1 MSTEKKNLEPG
12 LPPLL
17 PETKTVMDTLMAA
30 DLIKKAL
37 QLAVDQD
44 NLCLQEQ
51 IAITETPSSPF
62 GEEIRGK
69 DFVERFTKLG
79 LLVVHMD
86 EVGNVIGRRPGVGP
100 EPRTKLIISAHLDT
114 VFPAGTNPKVRQEG
128 NRYLAPGIS
137 DDARGLAAIL
147 QVLRTLQEFKIQTIG
162 DILFVGSV
170 GEEGNGDLR
179 GSKYLFNKSGIHIDG
194 FISVDGVNVNRVLCG
209 ATGSKRYR
217 VHFDGPGGHSW
228 NAFGTPSA
236 IHAIGRA
243 IAKIADLQTVSDPK
257 TTFTCGTIK
266 GGTTV
271 NSIAAHVEMELDM
284 RSAGAKELDELEAR
298 ILPIFEQAAKDENA
312 RWGYKDEDGV
322 KLTLEPIGHRP
333 GGGQKDEVSVLQ
345 AARGAMAALGIPL
358 YSYAF
363 ASTDHNVAVNK
374 GIPATTLGGG
384 GKEGFNHNVKEWY
397 EPVDAYQGPQLAMLT
412 SLVLVGVEGVSE
424 PVLEKRA

>member
-1 MSTEKKNLEPG
+1 MDNPKDAKPLEM
-12 LPPLL
+12 PPVLAH
-17 PETKTVMDTLMAA
+17 VQA
-30 DLIKKAL
+30 
-37 QLAVDQD
+37 AVDKLAACETIKAAIEAVKRD
-44 NLCLQEQ
+44 DEKTLADQ
-51 IAITETPSSPF
+51 IAITEVEAPPF
-62 GEEIRGK
+62 HEEVRAK
-69 DFVERFTKLG
+69 DFVRRLEELG
-79 LLVVHMD
+79 LKASID
-86 EVGNVIGRRPGVGP
+86 EEGNVVARRAGKGNGP
-100 EPRTKLIISAHLDT
+100 TLVLAAHLDT

-243 IAKIADLQTVSDPK
+243 IAKIADLQTV
-257 TTFTCGTIK
+257 
-266 GGTTV
+266 
-271 NSIAAHVEMELDM
+271 
-284 RSAGAKELDELEAR
+284 KELDELEAR

>member
-1 MSTEKKNLEPG
+1 MDNPVGAKPLEM
-12 LPPLL
+12 PPLL
-17 PETKTVMDTLMAA
+17 SHVQA
-30 DLIKKAL
+30 
-37 QLAVDQD
+37 AVDALAACETVKAAIEAVKRDDEKTIADQV
-44 NLCLQEQ
+44 
-51 IAITETPSSPF
+51 AITEVEAPPF
-62 GEEIRGK
+62 HEDVRAKEMARRFEE
-69 DFVERFTKLG
+69 LG
-79 LLVVHMD
+79 LSATID
-86 EVGNVIGRRPGVGP
+86 EEGNVLARRAGKGNGP
-100 EPRTKLIISAHLDT
+100 TLVLAAHLDT
-114 VFPAGTNPKVRQEG
+114 VFPAGTDVKVRKEG

-147 QVLRTLQEFKIQTIG
+147 QVLRTLQEFEINTVG
-162 DILFVGSV
+162 DILFVCSV

-179 GSKYLFNKSGIHIDG
+179 GSKYLFNKSGIQIDG

-236 IHAIGRA
+236 IHAMGRA
-243 IAKIADLQTVSDPK
+243 IAKVADIETKCDPK

-284 RSAGAKELDELEAR
+284 RSAGAQELDDLEAQ

-333 GGGQKDEVSVLQ
+333 GGGQSDEVSVLQ
-345 AARGAMAALGIPL
+345 AARGAMAALNIPL

-374 GIPATTLGGG
+374 GVPATTLGGG
-384 GKEGFNHNVKEWY
+384 GKEGFNHNVKEWW
-397 EPVDAYQGPQLAMLT
+397 EPVDAYLGPQLALLT
-412 SLVLVGVEGVSE
+412 SLVLVGVDGCTE

>member
-1 MSTEKKNLEPG
+1 MDNPVNAKQLEM
-12 LPPLL
+12 PPLL
-17 PETKTVMDTLMAA
+17 AHVQAALDTLSACETIKSAIEAVKRDDEKTIA
-30 DLIKKAL
+30 D
-37 QLAVDQD
+37 QV
-44 NLCLQEQ
+44 
-51 IAITETPSSPF
+51 AITEVEAPPF
-62 GEEIRGK
+62 HEEVRAK
-69 DFVERFTKLG
+69 DMARRFEELG
-79 LLVVHMD
+79 LTATID
-86 EVGNVIGRRPGVGP
+86 EEGNVLARRAGKGNGP
-100 EPRTKLIISAHLDT
+100 TLVLAAHLDT
-114 VFPAGTNPKVRQEG
+114 VFPAGTDVKVRKEG

-147 QVLRTLQEFKIQTIG
+147 QVLRTLQEFKIETVG
-162 DILFVGSV
+162 DSLFVCSV

-179 GSKYLFNKSGIHIDG
+179 GSKYLFNKSGIPTDG
-194 FISVDGVNVNRVLCG
+194 FISVDGVNVNRVLRG

-236 IHAIGRA
+236 IHAMGRA
-243 IAKIADLQTVSDPK
+243 IAKVADVETKSDPK
-257 TTFTCGTIK
+257 TTFTCGTIQ

-284 RSAGAKELDELEAR
+284 RSAGAQELDDLEAQ

-333 GGGQKDEVSVLQ
+333 GGGQADDVSVLQ

-374 GIPATTLGGG
+374 GVPATTLGGG
-384 GKEGFNHNVKEWY
+384 GKEGFNHNVKEWW
-397 EPVDAYQGPQLAMLT
+397 EPVDAYLGPQLAMLT
-412 SLVLVGVEGVSE
+412 SLALVGVDGCTE
-424 PVLEKRA
+424 PLLEKRA